1 MNTKTLNIGVSS
13 LDEGLAQFA
22 KAWKDAS
29 AGKKVR
35 SFAGVGFASGVEL
48 LTTLTSRRF
57 ELINALKETGA
68 VSIYAL
74 AKHLKRNYSNVHS
87 DIAKLLELGI
97 VEKDAAGR
105 VFVPWDE
112 IDVQLPLQRLA
123 A

>member
-1 MNTKTLNIGVSS
+1 MNTKTLNIGVST
-13 LDEGLAQFA
+13 LDDGLAQFA
-22 KAWKDAS
+22 KVWKDTS
-29 AGKKVR
+29 SGKRIK
-35 SFAGVGFASGVEL
+35 SYAGVGFATGVEL

-57 ELINALKETGA
+57 ELINALKEKGP

-74 AKHLKRNYSNVHS
+74 AKHLGRNYSNVHS
-87 DIAKLLELGI
+87 DIGKLLELGI
-97 VEKDAAGR
+97 VEKDAEGR

>member
-1 MNTKTLNIGVSS
+1 MNKKTLNIGVSS
-13 LDEGLAQFA
+13 LDDGLAQFA
-22 KAWKDAS
+22 KVWKDAS
-29 AGKKVR
+29 AGKHIKT
-35 SFAGVGFASGVEL
+35 FAGIGFATGVQL

-68 VSIYAL
+68 LSIYAL
-74 AKHLKRNYSNVHS
+74 AKHLERNYSNVHS
-87 DIAKLLELGI
+87 DIGKLLELGI
-97 VEKDAAGR
+97 VEKDAEGR